1 MFLQCYL
8 VNKNLAT
15 FLVLAVLLKTMLVLI
30 WTLETGQC
38 YLILDLTTLSF
49 KRFKLGNIVFLNSVI

>member
-8 VNKNLAT
+8 VNKSLAT
-15 FLVLAVLLKTMLVLI
+15 FLVLAVLLKTMLVLL